1 MPALLIIKHILMKL
15 YSFVLLLTAV
25 FLPFH
30 TVNAQ
35 NTDVITG
42 TIEGAPF
49 KVVVPE
55 NWDSGKV
62 FFHVHG
68 WRPEDAPHE
77 ADFDPDDPFY
87 RAILGEGWA
96 IGRTA
101 FLKNGVDHDAHT
113 KALYDLKNWIEENT
127 GPVQKLIMEGES
139 TAGTLM
145 LRIAEQN
152 PYLADGVIAKGAFIR
167 FEDETHD
174 SYLLASP
181 RIPAILMSNLTELE
195 GPLAYATKAQNAE
208 VVPALRPLLR
218 VGHVNVNWVERLAAL
233 EAMNLWLDTGSVEP
247 LADGTREV
255 PARETGTEFHNNSIK
270 NRVINI
276 NPFYGNAYLG
286 FQPDELGKIGI
297 KPGDDFI
304 IEAHGRK
311 WRVYYGQSY
320 GDVPIG
326 DWVAFPA
333 ANDTILLV
341 RNHRH
346 AVRTAGLEIGDTV
359 KIIRLEN

>member
-1 MPALLIIKHILMKL
+1 MKANLSLPLLIF
-15 YSFVLLLTAV
+15 SFLFVTTLA
-25 FLPFH
+25 
-30 TVNAQ
+30 AQ

-49 KVVVPE
+49 RVVVPE
-55 NWDSGKV
+55 NWNSGKV

-68 WRPEDAPHE
+68 WRPEDAPHK

-87 RAILGEGWA
+87 RAILEEGWA

-113 KALYDLKNWIEENT
+113 KALYDLKDWIEKNT
-127 GPVQKLIMEGES
+127 GSVQKLIMEGES

-152 PYLADGVIAKGAFIR
+152 PDLADGVIAKGAFIR

-174 SYLLASP
+174 SYLSASP

-195 GPLAYATKAQNAE
+195 GPLAYTTKAQNAE

-233 EAMNLWLDTGSVEP
+233 DAMNSWLDIGSFEP

-255 PARETGTEFHNNSIK
+255 PARETGTIFQDNTIK
-270 NRVINI
+270 NRVVNI
-276 NPFYGNAYLG
+276 NPFYGNAFLG
-286 FQPDELGKIGI
+286 FHPDELEEFGI
-297 KPGDDFI
+297 EYGDDFI

-320 GDVPIG
+320 GDVPVG
-326 DWVAFPA
+326 DWVAFPTA
-333 ANDTILLV
+333 SNTILLV

-346 AVRTAGLEIGDTV
+346 AVRTAGLEIGDL
-359 KIIRLEN
+359 IRIARLEN

>member
-1 MPALLIIKHILMKL
+1 MKVNLALSFLMI
-15 YSFVLLLTAV
+15 SFLFVTSMA
-25 FLPFH
+25 
-30 TVNAQ
+30 AQ
-35 NTDVITG
+35 DNDVITG

-68 WRPEDAPHE
+68 WRPADAPHV

-87 RAILGEGWA
+87 RAILEEGWA

-101 FLKNGVDHDAHT
+101 FLKNGVDHNAHT
-113 KALYDLKNWIEENT
+113 KALYDLKYWIEENT
-127 GPVQKLIMEGES
+127 GSVQKLIMEGES

-152 PYLADGVIAKGAFIR
+152 PDLADGVIAKGAFIS

-174 SYLLASP
+174 SYLKASP

-195 GPLAYATKAQNAE
+195 GPLAYVTKAQSAAT
-208 VVPALRPLLR
+208 VPALRPLMR

-233 EAMNLWLDTGSVEP
+233 EAMNLWLDTGSFEP
-247 LADGTREV
+247 ITDGTREV
-255 PARETGTEFHNNSIK
+255 PARETGTVLQDNTIK

-276 NPFYGNAYLG
+276 NPFYGNAFLG
-286 FQPDELGKIGI
+286 FHPAELEEFGLKY
-297 KPGDDFI
+297 GDDFI
-304 IEAHGRK
+304 IEVHGRK

-333 ANDTILLV
+333 ANDTILLA
-341 RNHRH
+341 RNHRS
-346 AVRTAGLEIGDTV
+346 AVETAKLMTGDPV
-359 KIIRLEN
+359 NIIRLEN